1 MMCKNYHN
9 NTAAC
14 MYIIKF
20 KVLIINL
27 LFKKKLEH
35 CYLEL
40 YVNIGIYWIIIFSRQ
55 TVHSTCTYLN
65 WPAHTTYICIYIN
78 TRSSLMNSELFSFT
92 NCIAMEFLMLLT
104 VPVLKC
110 TGHLLNCPMS
120 VVIFWPYETDA

>member
-1 MMCKNYHN
+1 MCKNYHD

-20 KVLIINL
+20 EVLIINL
-27 LFKKKLEH
+27 LFKKTLALLFRAVREH
-35 CYLEL
+35 WYLL
-40 YVNIGIYWIIIFSRQ
+40 NNYLQSTNC
-55 TVHSTCTYLN
+55 TVHALILIDLHIQ
-65 WPAHTTYICIYIN
+65 HTFVYIYIN